1 MLFSAVISS
10 VIIKPT
16 VKADKESID
25 DMPEDVEGKLKDTQ
39 KQIGE
44 YKRKT
49 SFGAILGWLDAKKLI
64 VQRFN
69 SVKEAIYNLEF
80 LRIYIYDKNVMFYVY
95 LIFTIIF

>member
-39 KQIGE
+39 KQIEE
-44 YKRKT
+44 YKCKT
-49 SFGAILGWLDAKKLI
+49 SFGAVLGWLNAKKFIL
-64 VQRFN
+64 QQFN
-69 SVKEAIYNLEF
+69 SVKQDIYNLDF
-80 LRIYIYDKNVMFYVY
+80 YWISITRMSCFIYS
-95 LIFTIIF
+95 